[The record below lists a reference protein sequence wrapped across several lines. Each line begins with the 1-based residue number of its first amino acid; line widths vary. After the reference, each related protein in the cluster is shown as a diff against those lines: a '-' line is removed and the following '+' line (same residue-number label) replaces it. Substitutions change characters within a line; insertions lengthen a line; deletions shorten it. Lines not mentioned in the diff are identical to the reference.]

1 MKPIFFIF
9 GFGYSAEFLA
19 PKLVDMG
26 FTIIGTTRDDHKL
39 HQGQSLDV
47 KLIDF
52 KYEKIQIYLQQ
63 ATHVLISVPPNAT
76 TKDPVLAQY
85 SKLIMENSA
94 HIQWLSY
101 LSSTGVYGDYN
112 GAWVDE
118 TSDCR
123 PQGQQGKMR
132 LEAETA
138 WMDFAKTYHLP
149 LHVFRLAGIYGP
161 HRNALERIISGK
173 PYSIVKPDHFFSRI
187 HVADIASALIASIK
201 APKPLSIYNVAD
213 DEPAPAHCVDAY
225 AATLLDRPPLPL
237 IPYEEA
243 TLSPME
249 KEFYSN
255 NRRVSNVKLK
265 QELQLTFQYPSYRE
279 GLLQLRELYL

>member
-9 GFGYSAEFLA
+9 GFGYCAEFLA

-26 FTIIGTTRDDHKL
+26 YRIIGTTRDEHKL
-39 HQGQSLDV
+39 RQGQSLDV
-47 KLIDF
+47 TLIDF
-52 KYEKIQIYLQQ
+52 NDEKIPTYLQQ
-63 ATHVLISVPPNAT
+63 ATNVLISVPPNAT
-76 TKDPVLAQY
+76 IKDPVLVQY
-85 SKLIMENSA
+85 RKLIMENA
-94 HIQWLSY
+94 THIQWLAY

-123 PQGQQGKMR
+123 PLGQQGILR

-138 WMDFAKTYHLP
+138 WMDFANTYHLP
-149 LHVFRLAGIYGP
+149 LHIFRLAGIYGP
-161 HRNALERIISGK
+161 QRNALERIISGK
-173 PYSIVKPDHFFSRI
+173 PYSIVKPSHFFSRI

-201 APKPLSIYNVAD
+201 APTPLSIYNVAD

-225 AATLLDRPPLPL
+225 AATLLDRPALPL

-249 KEFYSN
+249 REFYSN
-255 NRRVSNVKLK
+255 NRRVSNTKLK
-265 QELQLTFQYPSYRE
+265 NELQLTLAYPSYRE
-279 GLLQLRELYL
+279 GLLQLRELYS